1 MYKKLLERFF
11 GKKNKELL
19 FESLTALKV
28 TRKESNFVVLYG
40 TPTNGSWLGITN
52 ATKGLFPD
60 SAIAIPQWYSN
71 PVFTLK
77 EQSEFCREIIN
88 LKFSKVII
96 SGFAPYFFEWI
107 EQLRGSVDIDVIFHG
122 TISEFHEKSKQVFI
136 GKIIQFGKQGK
147 IKRFGFVKKG
157 LAEVFNKL
165 YGFECYHQPLSSP
178 EIPKNIQ
185 TIDLDR
191 SKIHIGVFGGDTFNK
206 NLHNQVIHA
215 LLIENTIVHVL
226 DKSIFSYLQMDDR
239 IIAHGKNLSRDKF
252 LNILGSM
259 DLNLYMS
266 YSESWGL
273 IAYESEAMGVPC
285 VNNVDVDY
293 KFLIASKL
301 SSSIIKK
308 TK

>member
-1 MYKKLLERFF
+1 MFKRMISKI
-11 GKKNKELL
+11 
-19 FESLTALKV
+19 
-28 TRKESNFVVLYG
+28 TRKSNKSLLTKSLSELKSIRRDHEQLVLYG
-40 TPTNGSWLGITN
+40 APTDGNWLGIAN
-52 ATKGLFPD
+52 ATKALFPHTVT
-60 SAIAIPQWYSN
+60 AVPQWYSN
-71 PVFTLK
+71 PVFTPK
-77 EQSEFCREIIN
+77 EQTTFCREIIN
-88 LKFSKVII
+88 LRFSKVII

-107 EQLRGSVDIDVIFHG
+107 EELNGTVEIEVIFHG
-122 TISEFHEKSKQVFI
+122 TISEFHEKSKQAFI
-136 GKIIQFGKQGK
+136 GRMIQFGQQRK

-157 LAEVFNKL
+157 LAEVLSKL
-165 YGFECYHQPLSSP
+165 YGFECYHQPLSSL

-239 IIAHGKNLSRDKF
+239 ILAHGKNLPREKF
-252 LNILGSM
+252 LSILGSM

-273 IAYESEAMGVPC
+273 IAYESEDMGVPC
-285 VNNVDVDY
+285 VNCIDVDY
-293 KFLIASKL
+293 KSLIASKL

>member
-1 MYKKLLERFF
+1 ME
-11 GKKNKELL
+11 ND
-19 FESLTALKV
+19 
-28 TRKESNFVVLYG
+28 FVVLYG
-40 TPTNGSWLGITN
+40 TPTNGSWLGIAN

-88 LKFSKVII
+88 LKFSKVVI

-107 EQLRGSVDIDVIFHG
+107 EQLNSSVEIEVIFHG
-122 TISEFHEKSKQVFI
+122 TISEFHEKSKQALI
-136 GKIIQFGKQGK
+136 NKMIQFGKQEK

-165 YGFECYHQPLSSP
+165 YGFECYHQPLNTPVIP
-178 EIPKNIQ
+178 ENIQ
-185 TIDLDR
+185 KIALDK

-206 NLHNQVIHA
+206 NIHNQVIHA
-215 LLIENTIVHVL
+215 LLIENTVVHVL
-226 DKSIFSYLQMDDR
+226 DKSIFSYLQMDER

-252 LNILGSM
+252 LSILGSM

-266 YSESWGL
+266 YNESWGL
-273 IAYESEAMGVPC
+273 IAFESEALGVPC
-285 VNNVDVDY
+285 INSLDIDY
-293 KFLIASKL
+293 RLLIAEKL
-301 SSSIIKK
+301 NLFINKK
-308 TK
+308 TP